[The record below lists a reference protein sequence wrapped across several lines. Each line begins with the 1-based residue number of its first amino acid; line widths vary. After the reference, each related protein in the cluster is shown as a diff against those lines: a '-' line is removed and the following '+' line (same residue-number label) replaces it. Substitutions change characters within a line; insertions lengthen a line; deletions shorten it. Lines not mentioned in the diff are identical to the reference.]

1 MEAEDK
7 MSLPEKLASLRKQKG
22 LTQQNLAETLN
33 VSRQA
38 VSRWE
43 VGAAVPTT
51 DNLRVLSELYSVSVD
66 YLLSDNATDFH
77 ENEETQRQTP
87 KEQSDAPKNE
97 KRKRVFIFTG
107 ALLLGVIIG
116 ILICIIAVQSRNQEQ
131 EQEQT
136 VPIEE
141 MGTIVED
148 DYPVGTFSIG
158 W

>member
-1 MEAEDK
+1 
-7 MSLPEKLASLRKQKG
+7 MSLPERLASLRKQKG
-22 LTQQNLAETLN
+22 LTQADLSEILH

-43 VGAAVPTT
+43 VGGAVPTT
-51 DNLRVLSELYSVSVD
+51 DNLKVLSELYGVSVD
-66 YLLSDNATDFH
+66 YLLSDNAADSRK
-77 ENEETQRQTP
+77 NEETQRQAP
-87 KEQSDAPKNE
+87 IEQREEPKNE
-97 KRKRVFIFTG
+97 KPKRIFIFTG
-107 ALLLGVIIG
+107 ALLLGVVIG
-116 ILICIIAVQSRNQEQ
+116 ILVCMIAVRSRNQER

-141 MGTIVED
+141 MDTIVED

>member
-1 MEAEDK
+1 MN
-7 MSLPEKLASLRKQKG
+7 LPEKLASLRKQKG

-51 DNLRVLSELYSVSVD
+51 DNLRVLSELYGVSVD
-66 YLLSDNATDFH
+66 YLLCDNAADSC
-77 ENEETQRQTP
+77 ENEETQRQAP
-87 KEQSDAPKNE
+87 KEQSGEPKSQ
-97 KRKRVFIFTG
+97 KSKHVFIFAG
-107 ALLLGVIIG
+107 ALLLGVVIG
-116 ILICIIAVQSRNQEQ
+116 ILVCMIAVQNRNRKL

-141 MGTIVED
+141 MDTIVED

>member
-1 MEAEDK
+1 

-22 LTQQNLAETLN
+22 LTQADLSKILH

-43 VGAAVPTT
+43 VGGAVPTT
-51 DNLRVLSELYSVSVD
+51 DNLKVLSKLYSVSVD
-66 YLLSDNATDFH
+66 YLLSDNADDSR
-77 ENEETQRQTP
+77 ENGEEQGHAP
-87 KEQSDAPKNE
+87 KEPGEKQKNE
-97 KRKRVFIFTG
+97 KRKCIFIFTG
-107 ALLLGVIIG
+107 TLLLGVVIG
-116 ILICIIAVQSRNQEQ
+116 ILVCMIAVQSRSQEQ
-131 EQEQT
+131 EQKQI

-141 MGTIVED
+141 MDTIVED

>member
-1 MEAEDK
+1 
-7 MSLPEKLASLRKQKG
+7 MSLPERLASLRKQKG
-22 LTQQNLAETLN
+22 LTQADLSEILH

-43 VGAAVPTT
+43 VGVAVPTT
-51 DNLRVLSELYSVSVD
+51 DNLKVLSELYGVSVD
-66 YLLSDNATDFH
+66 YLLSDNAADSRK
-77 ENEETQRQTP
+77 NEETQRQAP
-87 KEQSDAPKNE
+87 IEQREEPKNE
-97 KRKRVFIFTG
+97 KPKRIFIFTG
-107 ALLLGVIIG
+107 ALLLGVVIG
-116 ILICIIAVQSRNQEQ
+116 ILICMIAVQSRSQKQ

-141 MGTIVED
+141 MDTIVED